1 MTVHKKR
8 YEAAFYQKSESSNGP
23 SYKKT
28 VWFIIAEHYGKY
40 YICMFYENKLNKAN
54 GEDL

>member
-8 YEAAFYQKSESSNGP
+8 YEAAFYQKSESSDGP

-28 VWFIIAEHYGKY
+28 VWFMIAEHYGKY